1 MILASALICLA
12 ANIFYEARGEPI
24 LGQYAVAAVT
34 MNRAGDDPAKVCE
47 VVLAR
52 HQFSWTTSRVVA
64 THRGPVL
71 RRAAEPQDAFAWM
84 IALKIARNVLA
95 GNKIDMTHGSTY
107 FHTAAARPYWRA
119 HFRRVV
125 MIGSHIFYRE
135 Q

>member
-12 ANIFYEARGEPI
+12 SNIFFEARGEPI

-52 HQFSWTTSRVVA
+52 HQFSWTATQVA
-64 THRGPVL
+64 YTRQGAML
-71 RRAAEPQDAFAWM
+71 KRAAEPKDAFAWM
-84 IALKIARNVLA
+84 IALKIAKNVLA
-95 GNKIDMTHGSTY
+95 GHKIDMTGGSTY
-107 FHTAAARPYWRA
+107 FHTTQARPYWRT

-125 MIGSHIFYRE
+125 MIGSHIFYR
-135 Q
+135 QL